1 MYRYMKKIIITLVL
15 IGLMANIA
23 SAANDTSPFS
33 PGNARIFW
41 DNQDQEFREQ
51 LTLMC
56 GLGFLVFGLFIVACF
71 GGSAMSY
78 SAHKS
83 GQFADPEK
91 KAGGASSMIGIIF
104 ILLGF
109 VLCLS
114 FVKPYFGF

>member
-1 MYRYMKKIIITLVL
+1 MRKVIVGLILIVL
-15 IGLMANIA
+15 LTNIA
-23 SAANDTSPFS
+23 SADPFS
-33 PGNARIFW
+33 PGNAKVAW
-41 DNQDQEFREQ
+41 DKQSQEFRDQ

-56 GLGFLVFGLFIVACF
+56 GLGFLIFGLFIIACF

-83 GQFADPEK
+83 GQFADPER
-91 KAGGASSMIGIIF
+91 KAGGASSMIGIAF

-109 VLCLS
+109 ILCLA